1 MVAIQEEQD
10 RKTKE
15 EEEYGK
21 RIVAQKE
28 QQLKDE
34 IQRTMQVTDTAT

>member
-21 RIVAQKE
+21 K
-28 QQLKDE
+28 QLLKKNCN
-34 IQRTMQVTDTAT
+34 

>member
-21 RIVAQKE
+21 KIVA
-28 QQLKDE
+28 
-34 IQRTMQVTDTAT
+34 

>member
-21 RIVAQKE
+21 KIVAQKE
-28 QQLKDE
+28 LQLKEE
-34 IQRTMQVTDTAT
+34 IERTIQVTDTAK